1 MLVALEFEKGG
12 RDSDEVLKSI
22 LQNTCKEIA
31 TVIVIEIVVL
41 KGI

>member
-12 RDSDEVLKSI
+12 RDSDEGLKSI